1 MFSNINEALEEFKMG
16 NPILVVDDESREN
29 EGDIIFPADRAT
41 QEKLNLCAKEAKGL
55 VCIAIDKG
63 TADRLNLSPVNSNQK
78 DSFHTAFHDSIDAVE
93 SFGITTGI
101 SAKERAITAVQIANH
116 SSRPED
122 FIKPGHLFP
131 VVAKENG
138 VLVRKGHTEAAVDLC
153 HLTGHAPAAII
164 CEVMDE
170 EGNMMRRH
178 GLFEMATKK
187 GLKIISIQQIIDY
200 RESIENHVVIVSTS
214 TLPTAIGMFDVAVFR
229 NNLTG
234 VEHMVVSMKSNEA
247 VPLVR
252 LHSECLTGD
261 VFGSLRCDCQQQ
273 LNASLSAIA
282 AHGHGYL
289 VYLRG
294 HEGRGIGIGNKIA
307 AYALQEKGHN
317 TYVANEMLGLPKDNR
332 SFTDAIW
339 ILKRIGLSTIKLIS
353 NNPDKINALKEAG
366 LDVEVF
372 QLPVEKTPYNQQY
385 LTDKMNIGQHTIK
398 IK

>member
-29 EGDIIFPADRAT
+29 EGDIIFPADAAT

-101 SAKERAITAVQIANH
+101 SAKERAITALQIANH

-170 EGNMMRRH
+170 DGNMMRRN
-178 GLFEMATKK
+178 GLFEMAKKK
-187 GLKIISIQQIIDY
+187 GLKIISIQQLIDY
-200 RESIENHVVIVSTS
+200 REAIENHVAIVSTS
-214 TLPTAIGMFDVAVFR
+214 TMPTGIGMFDVAVFR

-234 VEHMVVSMKSNEA
+234 VEHMVVSMKNTEA

-366 LDVEVF
+366 LDVEVLH
-372 QLPVEKTPYNQQY
+372 LPVEKTPYNQQY
-385 LTDKMNIGQHTIK
+385 LTDKINIGKHTIK
-398 IK
+398 MK